1 MKSVNAVQSHKWS
14 LIEDESGETQF
25 SFDWAKN
32 GRFSSKLMVFDLV
45 FVFHTLRRFT
55 FNCFEF
61 LFVLTIGPGGT
72 QCWRERW
79 MLKDPWG
86 MEKRIPKVCH
96 KADFRLLGITIP
108 LYLMNKLS
116 QRQDISTNSLH
127 STLRAANLQAK
138 ANIQKAAKQ
147 EVRHK

>member
-1 MKSVNAVQSHKWS
+1 
-14 LIEDESGETQF
+14 
-25 SFDWAKN
+25 
-32 GRFSSKLMVFDLV
+32 
-45 FVFHTLRRFT
+45 
-55 FNCFEF
+55 
-61 LFVLTIGPGGT
+61 
-72 QCWRERW
+72 
-79 MLKDPWG
+79 